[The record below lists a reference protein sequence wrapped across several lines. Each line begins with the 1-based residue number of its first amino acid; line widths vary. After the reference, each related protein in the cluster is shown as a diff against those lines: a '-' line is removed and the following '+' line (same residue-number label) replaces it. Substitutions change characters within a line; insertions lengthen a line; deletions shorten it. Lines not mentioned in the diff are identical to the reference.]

1 MSSKFQRLL
10 EPGFI
15 GKMKVPNKIVKLP
28 TRTGYANRDGSV
40 SERLLRHYKEIA
52 LGGAGLVIVG
62 AAFVDNKASIT
73 APAVLGASDSS
84 FMYGLSLLAQTIREN
99 GAKAALQI
107 HHGGAQRM
115 VGRPIKGMSRIP
127 YEDHYLER
135 GTTVVPEELTVE
147 EIAEIL
153 KKVDKESTARK
164 LKGIQYWI
172 VYILAVGFS

>member
-1 MSSKFQRLL
+1 MNRKFVRLL
-10 EPGFI
+10 EPGLI
-15 GKMKVPNKIVKLP
+15 GKMKLTNKIVKLP

-99 GAKAALQI
+99 GAKAALTNSPW
-107 HHGGAQRM
+107 GGSTN
-115 VGRPIKGMSRIP
+115 G
-127 YEDHYLER
+127 
-135 GTTVVPEELTVE
+135 GTTHKGDVPCPIRRPL
-147 EIAEIL
+147 
-153 KKVDKESTARK
+153 S
-164 LKGIQYWI
+164 
-172 VYILAVGFS
+172 